1 MKYNGRAR
9 RTQIKDE
16 QFGCSKQQRNDLWG
30 KYVEQGFHQSKQIT
44 FLAFCQSKN
53 H

>member
-16 QFGCSKQQRNDLWG
+16 QFGCSKQRRNDLWG
-30 KYVEQGFHQSKQIT
+30 KYVEQRIHQSNKIT
-44 FLAFCQSKN
+44 FFEFCQLQN